1 MSASPESCE
10 VGSCGVQEEGRRMA
24 WWLAMLLCAAGGVLT
39 ALAFVPF
46 DLSMCVWVGLMPLTT
61 VLWTGRGRRGFKGF
75 LGAFGYGWVYGLF
88 YFGTSFWWI
97 NEVSTL
103 GYVPFMMYLAVYPAF
118 WAGLAGTWLRPRFAP
133 FPEVRDLPFEQRK
146 ERWSAWNVGDM
157 ATTLRAVLGC
167 ASLWVVTEWLRGWV
181 MTGFGWNGLG
191 VALYP
196 GLSMAQWAEFVGV
209 TVLSFIPV
217 MVNLWLWCVCRRVGG
232 MMLKVGKRPIP
243 WDFYVW
249 CVLVCV
255 LLLGGM
261 LLSRQYAPRDLSQ
274 SEEMPPH
281 QTGELP
287 VMAVQRNQTQ
297 REKAFTPAKAL
308 YDDLLMATREGMEA
322 VYRELLQAGGE
333 SGDVSARMPVWVVW
347 PESSLARS
355 VWFDAE
361 SGSLLPDAFN
371 EPLLFGQGGMPA
383 LREDFGDFVLL
394 TGGDLAYFDFGRGK
408 ATKAYNALM
417 AFEGD
422 FAGMKDRRK
431 QHLVPF
437 GEYIPC
443 RDVFPWLE
451 DAFTHSA
458 GFRMGNTFEKGD
470 TVEPLP
476 VRGAVSGGAV
486 GVIPA
491 VCYEDTV
498 GRLLRRFV
506 RPGNQVIVNVTNDG
520 WFNQSCANEQHA
532 RNAAFRCIELRRAM
546 VRASNTGLTVA
557 YASNGALLGEL
568 RGDDGSPF
576 VKGHMYARLPLD
588 ENAGYTLYALAGDWA
603 VAACAVLV
611 LLCGF
616 VRLDVSGGKRVLVR
630 SRSRV

>member
-1 MSASPESCE
+1 MSTVPESRGAE
-10 VGSCGVQEEGRRMA
+10 SCGVQEEGRRMA
-24 WWLAMLLCAAGGVLT
+24 WWLGLLLCAAGGTLT

-46 DLSMCVWVGLMPLTT
+46 DLSMCVWVGLMPLVS
-61 VLWTGRGRRGFKGF
+61 VLWMGRRRRGFKGF

-103 GYVPFMMYLAVYPAF
+103 GYVPFMMYLAVYPAL
-118 WAGLAGTWLRPRFAP
+118 WAGLAGTWLRPRFEP
-133 FPEVRDLPFEQRK
+133 FPEARDLPLEQRK
-146 ERWSAWNVGDM
+146 ARWSAWNVRDM
-157 ATTLRAVLGC
+157 AVTLRAVLGC
-167 ASLWVVTEWLRGWV
+167 SALWVVTEWLRGWV

-191 VALYP
+191 VALYS

-243 WDFYVW
+243 WDFYAL
-249 CVLVCV
+249 CVV
-255 LLLGGM
+255 LMMLFLGGM
-261 LLSRQYAPRDLSQ
+261 FLSLQYAPADFSKKGDA
-274 SEEMPPH
+274 SPH

-297 REKAFTPAKAL
+297 REKSFTPPKVL
-308 YDDLLMATREGMEA
+308 YDDLLQATREGMES
-322 VYRELLQAGGE
+322 VYRGMLKATEKEGQ
-333 SGDVSARMPVWVVW
+333 VRVQMPAWVIW

-355 VWFDAE
+355 VLFDAE
-361 SGSLLPDAFN
+361 TGNLLPDVFN
-371 EPLLFGQGGMPA
+371 QALLFGKGGVPA

-394 TGGDLAYFDFGRGK
+394 TGGDLAYFDWQTRLPQK
-408 ATKAYNALM
+408 SYNALV
-417 AFEGD
+417 AFEED
-422 FAGMKDRRK
+422 FDGMKDRRK

-443 RDVFPWLE
+443 RDIFPWLE

-458 GFRMGNTFEKGD
+458 GFRMGSTFEKGD

-476 VRGAVSGGAV
+476 LRGALPGSKV

-491 VCYEDTV
+491 ICYEDTV

-520 WFNQSCANEQHA
+520 WFNQSFANEQHA
-532 RNAAFRCIELRRAM
+532 RNAAFRCIELRRPM
-546 VRASNTGLTVA
+546 VRASNTGMTVA
-557 YASNGALLGEL
+557 YAPNGAVLDEL
-568 RGDDGSPF
+568 RGEDGSPF
-576 VKGHMYARLPLD
+576 VKGSLYARLPLD

-616 VRLDVSGGKRVLVR
+616 LRLDVSGG
-630 SRSRV
+630 SRRRG